1 MKHMPLFTSPTS
13 LRMPTGHSPARLIA
27 SDTLELPRWALIA
40 LCLVY
45 ILPGLIGRDPWKSE
59 DAAGFGVMWTMATG
73 SGYGGIADWLLP
85 NVAGAPVLDSG
96 PLMYWVGAIC
106 IAIFGHV
113 VNAALAARLATVI
126 FFFVTVGGI
135 WYATY
140 LVGRRAAAQPAALA
154 FGGQPEARD
163 YGRVLADGALL
174 ILLATIGLLVRA
186 HESSSDVAMLA
197 MLALALYGMARSLDF
212 RKAGAGWIA
221 VAIVGLTLSR
231 GPAPALAILALWLV
245 LIAFNDDFKPA
256 RRATATVLVPITIAG
271 LAIWPL
277 ATWIAVPDA
286 ATHINARLAEWARY
300 FDGIDARA
308 AGKYVRTLPWTT
320 WIAWPLAFWGAWTW
334 RKRLAAAH
342 IALPGGFVLAMLGVL
357 CSTSDTSDGQLLLV
371 LPGLVMLAA
380 FGLPTLRRGGANA
393 FDWFS
398 LMLYSIVAI
407 FIWFAWFAR
416 VTGAPAGFARSIAR
430 LIPGAAPEFRPVV
443 FAIALAAT
451 IAWLA
456 IVRWRIVAHPK
467 VLWRSVV
474 LASGGLILA
483 WTLTATLF
491 LHAID
496 YGRTYRDV
504 ASTLSAALS
513 AALSTPVS
521 AAPSTP
527 QKARAPADKRARAAG
542 GSATGATRDA
552 RFASAPG
559 GSCVATDG
567 LGLAQRAS
575 FAWFADVRF
584 SRVDYSG
591 RNIDDCDYL
600 LRQDLTRKPRA
611 ETLPQSRWT
620 LLWEGRRAADRDER
634 FRLYRKSGAGTTRG
648 AGDAIDR
655 NDGRDALTPAATLV
669 VPVRSTGGPAAGS
682 PAGPAAASPTD
693 VPKKAP

>member
-1 MKHMPLFTSPTS
+1 MNSPLAPRATPLPRPTLPGNS
-13 LRMPTGHSPARLIA
+13 SPARLIA
-27 SDTLELPRWALIA
+27 SDALKLPRWALIA
-40 LCLVY
+40 LCFVY

-59 DAAGFGVMWTMATG
+59 DAAGFGAMWTMATG
-73 SGYGGIADWLLP
+73 SGYGGITDWLLP
-85 NVAGAPVLDSG
+85 NVAGAPVLESG
-96 PLMYWVGAIC
+96 PLMYWVGALC
-106 IAIFGHV
+106 IVVFRHV
-113 VNAALAARLATVI
+113 VDAALAARLATVI
-126 FFFVTVGGI
+126 FFFVTVAGI

-140 LVGRRAAAQPAALA
+140 LVGRRPAAQPAALA

-197 MLALALYGMARSLDF
+197 MLSVALYGMARSLDF
-212 RKAGAGWIA
+212 RNAGAGWIA
-221 VAIVGLTLSR
+221 VAIVGLVLSR
-231 GPAPALAILALWLV
+231 GPAPAIAILALWLF

-256 RRATATVLVPITIAG
+256 RRATAVVLVPLTIAG

-277 ATWIAVPDA
+277 AVWIAVPDGA
-286 ATHINARLAEWARY
+286 AHIGVRLADWVRY
-300 FDGIDARA
+300 FDGIDAQA

-320 WIAWPLAFWGAWTW
+320 WIAWPLALWGAWTW
-334 RKRLAAAH
+334 RKRLGAAH

-398 LMLYSIVAI
+398 LMLYSIVGI

-416 VTGAPAGFARSIAR
+416 MTGAPAGFSRSIGR
-430 LIPGAAPEFRPVV
+430 LVPGSTPEFRPFA
-443 FAIALAAT
+443 FAIALTAT

-474 LASGGLILA
+474 LASGGLILV

-496 YGRTYRDV
+496 YGRTYRGV
-504 ASTLSAALS
+504 ASELSAALTHAQAS
-513 AALSTPVS
+513 AP
-521 AAPSTP
+521 
-527 QKARAPADKRARAAG
+527 RAEKRAHTRAGPTMKPAP
-542 GSATGATRDA
+542 DA
-552 RFASAPG
+552 RFADAPG

-575 FAWFADVRF
+575 FAWFAGVRF
-584 SRVDYSG
+584 SHVDDAG
-591 RNIDDCDYL
+591 NNIDDCAYL
-600 LRQDLTRKPRA
+600 LRQDLTRSPRDEA
-611 ETLPQSRWT
+611 LPKGRWK
-620 LLWEGRRAADRDER
+620 LLWEGRRPADRDER
-634 FRLYRKSGAGTTRG
+634 FRLYRKSGVGTTRG

-655 NDGRDALTPAATLV
+655 NEGRDAPSPSGGMILPAPHAEL
-669 VPVRSTGGPAAGS
+669 PG
-682 PAGPAAASPTD
+682 AAAPAE

>member
-1 MKHMPLFTSPTS
+1 MPLLLHDDAVNISSPLTPRTS
-13 LRMPTGHSPARLIA
+13 LPHPTARSDNSSPARLIA
-27 SDTLELPRWALIA
+27 SDTLKLPRWALIA

-73 SGYGGIADWLLP
+73 SGYGGIVDWLLP
-85 NVAGAPVLDSG
+85 NVAGAPVLESG

-106 IAIFGHV
+106 IAVFGHV
-113 VNAALAARLATVI
+113 VDADLAARLATVI
-126 FFFVTVGGI
+126 FFFVAVTGI

-140 LVGRRAAAQPAALA
+140 LVGRRPAAQPAALA
-154 FGGQPEARD
+154 FGGQPEALD

-197 MLALALYGMARSLDF
+197 MLSVALYGMARSLDS
-212 RKAGAGWIA
+212 RKAGVGWIA
-221 VAIVGLTLSR
+221 LGIVGLTLSR
-231 GPAPALAILALWLV
+231 GPAPAIAILALWIV
-245 LIAFNDDFKPA
+245 LIAFNEDFKPA
-256 RRATATVLVPITIAG
+256 RRATAIVLVPLTIAG
-271 LAIWPL
+271 LAVWPL

-286 ATHINARLAEWARY
+286 ATHINVRLAEWRRY

-308 AGKYVRTLPWTT
+308 AGKYVSTLPWTT

-334 RKRLAAAH
+334 RKRLGAVH
-342 IALPGGFVLAMLGVL
+342 IALPGGFVIAMLGVL

-416 VTGAPAGFARSIAR
+416 MTGAPAGFSRSIAR
-430 LIPGAAPEFRPVV
+430 LIPGATPEFRPIV
-443 FAIALAAT
+443 FMIALAAT

-456 IVRWRIVAHPK
+456 IVRWRIVSHPK

-474 LASGGLILA
+474 LAAGGLILA

-504 ASTLSAALS
+504 ASE
-513 AALSTPVS
+513 LSTALT
-521 AAPSTP
+521 AAQQNATRPGT
-527 QKARAPADKRARAAG
+527 RARAA
-542 GSATGATRDA
+542 AKAVPDA
-552 RFASAPG
+552 RYADAPG

-584 SRVDYSG
+584 SHVGYSG
-591 RNIDDCDYL
+591 DNTDDCDYL
-600 LRQDLTRKPRA
+600 LRQDLTRNPRDEA
-611 ETLPQSRWT
+611 LPQGRWK

-634 FRLYRKSGAGTTRG
+634 FRLYRKSGVGTTRG

-655 NDGRDALTPAATLV
+655 NEGRDALSPSGAIIVPVPNAELPAAT
-669 VPVRSTGGPAAGS
+669 P
-682 PAGPAAASPTD
+682 PTD
-693 VPKKAP
+693 VRKKAP

>member
-1 MKHMPLFTSPTS
+1 MNFSSPRATPTS
-13 LRMPTGHSPARLIA
+13 LLHSTARADNSSPARLIA
-27 SDTLELPRWALIA
+27 SDTIKLPRWALIA

-59 DAAGFGVMWTMATG
+59 DAAGFGAMWTMATG

-85 NVAGAPVLDSG
+85 NVAGAPVLESG
-96 PLMYWVGAIC
+96 PLMYWVGALC
-106 IAIFGHV
+106 IAVFGHV
-113 VNAALAARLATVI
+113 VDAALAARLATVI
-126 FFFVTVGGI
+126 FFFVAVTGI

-140 LVGRRAAAQPAALA
+140 LVGRRPAAQPAALA
-154 FGGQPEARD
+154 FGGHPEALD

-197 MLALALYGMARSLDF
+197 MLAVALYGMARSLEF

-221 VAIVGLTLSR
+221 LAIVGLVLSR
-231 GPAPALAILALWLV
+231 GPAPALAILALWLF
-245 LIAFNDDFKPA
+245 LIAFNKDFKPA
-256 RRATATVLVPITIAG
+256 RHATAIVLVPLTIAG

-277 ATWIAVPDA
+277 ATVIAVPDA
-286 ATHINARLAEWARY
+286 ATHIAARLGEWGRN
-300 FDGIDARA
+300 FDGIDAQA
-308 AGKYVRTLPWTT
+308 AAKYVRTLPWTT
-320 WIAWPLAFWGAWTW
+320 WIAWPLAFWGLWTW
-334 RKRLAAAH
+334 RKRLSAAH
-342 IALPGGFVLAMLGVL
+342 IALPAGFVLAMLGVL

-371 LPGLVMLAA
+371 LPGMVMLAA

-398 LMLYSIVAI
+398 LMLYSILAI
-407 FIWFAWFAR
+407 FLWFAWFAR
-416 VTGAPAGFARSIAR
+416 MTNAPAGFARSIAR
-430 LIPGAAPEFRPVV
+430 LIPGALPEFRPVAFLV
-443 FAIALAAT
+443 ALAAT
-451 IAWLA
+451 VAWLA

-474 LASGGLILA
+474 LASGGLILV

-496 YGRTYRDV
+496 YSRTYRDV
-504 ASTLSAALS
+504 ASELSAALIAELT
-513 AALSTPVS
+513 AAQKK
-521 AAPSTP
+521 AAPSG
-527 QKARAPADKRARAAG
+527 KRARAPAVLPAQIV
-542 GSATGATRDA
+542 RDA
-552 RFASAPG
+552 RYVDAPG

-575 FAWFADVRF
+575 FAWFAGVRF

-591 RNIDDCDYL
+591 DNIDECDYL
-600 LRQDLTRKPRA
+600 LRQHLTRNPRD
-611 ETLPQSRWT
+611 EFLPQGRWK

-634 FRLYRKSGAGTTRG
+634 FRLYRKSGVGTTRG

-655 NDGRDALTPAATLV
+655 NDGRDEGRDRATPSDALSGPSSNAVKPAAT
-669 VPVRSTGGPAAGS
+669 T
-682 PAGPAAASPTD
+682 PTD

>member
-1 MKHMPLFTSPTS
+1 MFS
-13 LRMPTGHSPARLIA
+13 LNSNTALPRSTNHSPARLIA
-27 SDTLELPRWALIA
+27 SDTMKLPRWALVA

-73 SGYGGIADWLLP
+73 AGYGGIADWLLP
-85 NVAGAPVLDSG
+85 NVAGAPVLESG
-96 PLMYWVGAIC
+96 PLMYWVGAALINLC
-106 IAIFGHV
+106 LAVFGHAV
-113 VNAALAARLATVI
+113 DAALAARIATVF
-126 FFFVTVGGI
+126 FFFVAVTGV

-140 LVGRRAAAQPAALA
+140 LVGRRPAAQPAALA

-197 MLALALYGMARSLDF
+197 MLSIALYGMARSLEF
-212 RKAGAGWIA
+212 HNQGVGWIA
-221 VAIVGLTLSR
+221 LAIVGLMLSR

-245 LIAFNDDFKPA
+245 LIAFNKDFKPA
-256 RRATATVLVPITIAG
+256 RRATAIVLAPLTIAG
-271 LAIWPL
+271 LAAWPL
-277 ATWIAVPDA
+277 VTWIAVPDA
-286 ATHINARLAEWARY
+286 ATHINARLSEWARY
-300 FDGIDARA
+300 FGGIDARA

-320 WIAWPLAFWGAWTW
+320 WIAWPLAFWGVWTW
-334 RKRLAAAH
+334 RKRLNSVH

-416 VTGAPAGFARSIAR
+416 MTGAPEGFARSIAR
-430 LIPGAAPEFRPVV
+430 LVPGATPEFRPIV
-443 FAIALAAT
+443 FAIAIAAT

-456 IVRWRIVAHPK
+456 IVRWRIVSHPK

-474 LASGGLILA
+474 LASGGLILV

-496 YGRTYRDV
+496 YSRTYRDV
-504 ASTLSAALS
+504 AGG
-513 AALSTPVS
+513 LSTALTAAQKNV
-521 AAPSTP
+521 APSG
-527 QKARAPADKRARAAG
+527 KRARAPA
-542 GSATGATRDA
+542 GSTGMPARDA
-552 RFASAPG
+552 RYGNVLG
-559 GSCVATDG
+559 GSCIATDG

-575 FAWFADVRF
+575 FAWFAGVRF
-584 SRVDYSG
+584 SQVDYAG
-591 RNIDDCDYL
+591 NNIDECNYL
-600 LRQDLTRKPRA
+600 LRQDLSRKPREEA
-611 ETLPQSRWT
+611 LPQGRWK
-620 LLWEGRRAADRDER
+620 LLWEGRRAADTDER
-634 FRLYRKSGAGTTRG
+634 FRLYQKSGNGTTRG

-655 NDGRDALTPAATLV
+655 NEGRDTLSPSGALIGPSPNAE
-669 VPVRSTGGPAAGS
+669 SPAAGQNITR
-682 PAGPAAASPTD
+682 PAD
-693 VPKKAP
+693 VLKKAP

>member
-1 MKHMPLFTSPTS
+1 MNSTPRTSPARTAS
-13 LRMPTGHSPARLIA
+13 HSPARLIA
-27 SDTLELPRWALIA
+27 SDTLKLPRWALIA

-59 DAAGFGVMWTMATG
+59 DAAGFGVMWTMATS

-96 PLMYWVGAIC
+96 PLMHWVGAAC
-106 IAIFGHV
+106 VVVASAVFGHG
-113 VNAALAARLATVI
+113 VNAALAARFATVI
-126 FFFVTVGGI
+126 FFFVAVTGI

-140 LVGRRAAAQPAALA
+140 LVGRRPAAQPAALA

-197 MLALALYGMARSLDF
+197 MLSVALYGMARSLEF

-221 VAIVGLTLSR
+221 LAIVGLVLSR
-231 GPAPALAILALWLV
+231 GPAPALAILVLWTI
-245 LIAFNDDFKPA
+245 LIAFNNDFKPA
-256 RRATATVLVPITIAG
+256 RRATAVVLVPLTIAG

-277 ATWIAVPDA
+277 ATWIMVPDA
-286 ATHINARLAEWARY
+286 ATHITARLGEWGRY

-320 WIAWPLAFWGAWTW
+320 WIAWPLASWGLWTW
-334 RKRLAAAH
+334 RKRLSAAH

-357 CSTSDTSDGQLLLV
+357 GSTSDTSDGQLLLV

-416 VTGAPAGFARSIAR
+416 MTGAPEGFSRSIAR
-430 LIPGAAPEFRPVV
+430 LVPGATPEFRPIV
-443 FAIALAAT
+443 FTIALAAT

-456 IVRWRIVAHPK
+456 IVRWRIVAHPR

-474 LASGGLILA
+474 LASGGLILV

-504 ASTLSAALS
+504 AGALS
-513 AALSTPVS
+513 AALT
-521 AAPSTP
+521 AA
-527 QKARAPADKRARAAG
+527 QKNVAQSGKRARGRAG
-542 GSATGATRDA
+542 SDAPVVRDA
-552 RFASAPG
+552 RYAGAPG

-575 FAWFADVRF
+575 FAWFADVHF
-584 SRVDYSG
+584 SKVDYSG
-591 RNIDDCDYL
+591 DNVDECDYL
-600 LRQDLTRKPRA
+600 LRQDLTRKPRD
-611 ETLPQSRWT
+611 EVLPQGRWK

-634 FRLYRKSGAGTTRG
+634 FRLYQKSGVGTTRG

-655 NDGRDALTPAATLV
+655 NEGRDVLTPSGALSGPPSNV
-669 VPVRSTGGPAAGS
+669 EIPAAGRT
-682 PAGPAAASPTD
+682 ADPTAMPPPEL
-693 VPKKAP
+693 PKKAP

>member
-1 MKHMPLFTSPTS
+1 MSLLTPPTS
-13 LRMPTGHSPARLIA
+13 LRMPAGHSPARLIA

-73 SGYGGIADWLLP
+73 AGYGGIADWLLP

-96 PLMYWVGAIC
+96 PLMYWVGAAF
-106 IAIFGHV
+106 IAVFGHV

-126 FFFVTVGGI
+126 FFFVTVTGV

-186 HESSSDVAMLA
+186 HESSSDVAMLG

-212 RKAGAGWIA
+212 RNAGAGWIA
-221 VAIVGLTLSR
+221 VSIVGLTLSR
-231 GPAPALAILALWLV
+231 GPAPALAILLLWLV

-256 RRATATVLVPITIAG
+256 RRATGMVLIPITIVG
-271 LAIWPL
+271 LATWPL

-286 ATHINARLAEWARY
+286 AMHINARLAEWARY
-300 FDGIDARA
+300 FNGIDARA

-334 RKRLAAAH
+334 RKRLGAAH
-342 IALPGGFVLAMLGVL
+342 IALPGGFVLAMLGAL

-416 VTGAPAGFARSIAR
+416 VTGAPAGFSRSIAR
-430 LIPGAAPEFRPVV
+430 LIPGAAPEFRPIV

-474 LASGGLILA
+474 LASGGLILT
-483 WTLTATLF
+483 WTLTSTLF

-496 YGRTYRDV
+496 YSRTYRDV
-504 ASTLSAALS
+504 ASALS
-513 AALSTPVS
+513 GALSSTRS
-521 AAPSTP
+521 AAPKTRS
-527 QKARAPADKRARAAG
+527 PADRRGRAQAAPGSSAVPESAAG
-542 GSATGATRDA
+542 E
-552 RFASAPG
+552 APG

-575 FAWFADVRF
+575 FAWFAGVRF
-584 SRVDYSG
+584 ARVDYAG

-600 LRQDLTRKPRA
+600 LRQDLTRSPRD
-611 ETLPQSRWT
+611 ENLPLSRWK

-634 FRLYRKSGAGTTRG
+634 FRLFRKSGGATTRG
-648 AGDAIDR
+648 AADAIDR
-655 NDGRDALTPAATLV
+655 NEGRTALTPAGALV
-669 VPVRSTGGPAAGS
+669 VPVPSAGDPRPAAGS
-682 PAGPAAASPTD
+682 KATPASD

>member
-1 MKHMPLFTSPTS
+1 MK
-13 LRMPTGHSPARLIA
+13 
-27 SDTLELPRWALIA
+27 LPRWALIA
-40 LCLVY
+40 LCFLY

-59 DAAGFGVMWTMATG
+59 DAAGFGAMWTMATG
-73 SGYGGIADWLLP
+73 SGYGGVTDWLLP
-85 NVAGAPVLDSG
+85 NVAGAPVLESG
-96 PLMYWVGAIC
+96 PLMYWVGALC
-106 IAIFGHV
+106 IAVFGHV
-113 VNAALAARLATVI
+113 VDAALAARLATVF
-126 FFFVTVGGI
+126 FFFVTVAGI

-140 LVGRRAAAQPAALA
+140 LVGRRPAAQPATLA
-154 FGGQPEARD
+154 FGGQPDARD

-197 MLALALYGMARSLDF
+197 MLSVALYGMARSLDF
-212 RKAGAGWIA
+212 RNAGAGWIA
-221 VAIVGLTLSR
+221 VGIVGLVLSR
-231 GPAPALAILALWLV
+231 GPAPAIAVLVLWLF

-256 RRATATVLVPITIAG
+256 RRATATVLVPLTIVG

-277 ATWIAVPDA
+277 AVWIAVPDG
-286 ATHINARLAEWARY
+286 ATHIAVRLSDWVRY
-300 FDGIDARA
+300 FDGIDAQA

-320 WIAWPLAFWGAWTW
+320 WIAWPLALWGAWSW
-334 RKRLAAAH
+334 RKRLGAAH

-398 LMLYSIVAI
+398 LMLYSILAI

-416 VTGAPAGFARSIAR
+416 ETGAPAAFSRSIGR
-430 LIPGAAPEFRPVV
+430 LVPGSPPEFRPVA
-443 FAIALAAT
+443 FAFALLAT

-474 LASGGLILA
+474 LAAGGLILA

-496 YGRTYRDV
+496 YSRTYRDV
-504 ASTLSAALS
+504 AGGLFTALTD
-513 AALSTPVS
+513 AQKRG
-521 AAPSTP
+521 APSAKRAHGHP
-527 QKARAPADKRARAAG
+527 HSKARATGEARYAG
-542 GSATGATRDA
+542 
-552 RFASAPG
+552 APG

-575 FAWFADVRF
+575 FAWFAGVRF
-584 SRVDYSG
+584 AHVDEAG

-600 LRQDLTRKPRA
+600 LRQDLTRSPRD
-611 ETLPQSRWT
+611 ETLPKGHWK
-620 LLWEGRRAADRDER
+620 LLWEGRRPADRDER
-634 FRLYRKSGAGTTRG
+634 FRLYRKSGEGTTRG

-655 NDGRDALTPAATLV
+655 NEGRDVISPSGSLIVPAPPPEPQAR
-669 VPVRSTGGPAAGS
+669 PSEAR
-682 PAGPAAASPTD
+682 
-693 VPKKAP
+693 KKAP